1 MCAATSAMAKAALAA
16 LIWLVAALTA
26 NAAPQC
32 HTDQFEGTRYTACT
46 IDPARDTIRLYH
58 KTPDGDLIGNFNAL
72 SDLVEGDNGELTFAM
87 NAGMY
92 HPDRRPVGLYI
103 EDGVETARLQLREG
117 PGNFGLL
124 PNGVF
129 CLRGPKASVK
139 ESRTFDAAGTQCDFA
154 TQSGPLMVEDGN
166 LHPRFIP
173 GSTSEFVRNGV
184 GVTADGAV
192 VVAISDEPVNFHR
205 FARLFRDVLGTPDAL
220 YLDGKVS
227 RIYAPA
233 LGRNGIGLPMGPILG
248 VVTPAD

>member
-1 MCAATSAMAKAALAA
+1 MARWPAAVLVWLAAALAA
-16 LIWLVAALTA
+16 P
-26 NAAPQC
+26 AAPDC
-32 HTDQFEGTRYTACT
+32 DTGRFEGLRYTACT

-58 KTPDGDLIGNFNAL
+58 KTPDGDLIGSFNAL
-72 SDLVEGDNGELTFAM
+72 ADLVDRDENQLALAM

-92 HPDRRPVGLYI
+92 HPDRRPVGLYV
-103 EDGVETARLQLREG
+103 ENGVETAKLQLRAG

-129 CLRGPKASVK
+129 CLSGTRAQVT
-139 ESRTFDAAGTQCDFA
+139 ESRAFDAAGTHCDFA
-154 TQSGPLMVEDGN
+154 TQSGPLMVQDGN

-173 GSTSEFVRNGV
+173 DSTSRFVRNGV
-184 GVTADGAV
+184 GVAPNGDV
-192 VVAISDEPVNFHR
+192 IVAISDEPVNFHR
-205 FARLFRDVLGTPDAL
+205 FARLFRDHLGTPDAL

-248 VVTPAD
+248 VVSRAD